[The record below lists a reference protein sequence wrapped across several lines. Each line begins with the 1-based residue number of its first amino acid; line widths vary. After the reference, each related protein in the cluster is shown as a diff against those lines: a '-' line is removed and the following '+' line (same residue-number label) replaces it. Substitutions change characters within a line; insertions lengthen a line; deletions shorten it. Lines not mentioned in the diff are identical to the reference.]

1 MYTIDLHV
9 HTAESSY
16 CGRLSA
22 WEIVKR
28 YAEAGYQGIVITD
41 HYNEGFFK
49 RFPNMSWSEKMDQF
63 LVGYR
68 TAYTLGKRVGLDV
81 YLGLEYRDT
90 SCQNDYIIL
99 GLDEKFLYENPELYL
114 VGIAEASK
122 RFREAG
128 AFVDQV
134 HPCRPGVCFLADPS
148 LLDGMEVYNGSAQ
161 WRYDRVEARRLSAE
175 HHLIPLSGSDTHL
188 AEEVGHGGLIL
199 ENSISSTQQLITE
212 IRAGRYELI
221 EKEFVSSMPI
231 RNA

>member
-9 HTAESSY
+9 HTAESNY

-49 RFPNMSWSEKMDQF
+49 RFLDMSWAEKVDQF

-68 TAYTLGKRVGLDV
+68 TAYTLGKRVGLDI
-81 YLGLEYRDT
+81 YLGMEYRDT
-90 SCQNDYIIL
+90 SCLNDYVIL
-99 GLDEKFLYENPELYL
+99 GLDERFLYQNPELYL
-114 VGIAEASK
+114 AGIEEASK
-122 RFREAG
+122 RFHEVG
-128 AFVDQV
+128 AFVDQA
-134 HPCRPGVCFLADPS
+134 HPCRPGVCSLADPKV
-148 LLDGMEVYNGSAQ
+148 LDGMEVYNGSAQ
-161 WRYDRVEARRLSAE
+161 WRYDRVEAKRLSTE

-199 ENSISSTQQLITE
+199 DNTISSAKHLITE
-212 IRAGRYELI
+212 IRKSHYKLI
-221 EKEFVSSMPI
+221 ETDFVSSMPI